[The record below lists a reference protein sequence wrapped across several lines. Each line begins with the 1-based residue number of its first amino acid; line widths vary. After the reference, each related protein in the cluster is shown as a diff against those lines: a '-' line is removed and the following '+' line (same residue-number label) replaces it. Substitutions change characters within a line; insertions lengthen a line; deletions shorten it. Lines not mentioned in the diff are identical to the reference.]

1 MLMLSRVVC
10 DLDLTGDEGLLPRA
24 VGTVDRKVVMALLH
38 RAALNA
44 VGYQHQHVIDGDLL
58 LAGDRLL
65 TLRNELALH
74 PGTLEGVWLRIGC
87 PGI

>member
-1 MLMLSRVVC
+1 MQMLPRLMR
-10 DLDLTGDEGLLPRA
+10 DLNLAGDEGLLPRA

-44 VGYQHQHVIDGDLL
+44 VGDHHQPVIDDDLL

-74 PGTLEGVWLRIGC
+74 PGTLKGVWLRISC
-87 PGI
+87 PG